1 MDLTVGSTVIHS
13 GQGLVLPSRAL
24 NQPECQR
31 CSEEMELLC
40 RVLKEEAD
48 EKEAGVGDP
57 GKRTHMCKGPEA
69 ELRGGRGT
77 VIPAEVA
84 LVCVRWAGQ

>member
-1 MDLTVGSTVIHS
+1 MIHS

-69 ELRGGRGT
+69 ELGEPT
-77 VIPAEVA
+77 CAKA
-84 LVCVRWAGQ
+84 LRQSCVVGEAQSFQLRWPWCV